1 MNLCTRSQW
10 PAILEKY
17 LSDSKN
23 PLIVVL
29 GPTASGKT
37 AFSIELAKH
46 VAGMGVR
53 NAEIVNADSRQLYR
67 FLDIGTAKVTD
78 QEKDGV
84 PHHLLDMLD
93 PEQEVT
99 IAWYKEAAE
108 HAIAE
113 IHARG
118 NVPILVGGSML
129 YISALIDGLEPLAS
143 DPALRARLEAEYD
156 ADGGKALYARLQEID
171 PETASAFHP
180 NNKPYVIRAMEIFET
195 TGEAPSQAKKQ
206 SSSPYDLL
214 LFGMYWERK
223 ALTERIEGRTGL
235 LLKGGWIEEIQK
247 LRAMG
252 YGPQTPAMKSHGYRE
267 ILERIERVA
276 GSEERVADLV
286 HDPELIKAINAK
298 TRQYAKRQVTWWK
311 HDPRIYWISMG

>member
-10 PAILEKY
+10 PAILETY
-17 LSDSKN
+17 LTDAKK

-46 VAGMGVR
+46 VAAMGGSKTV
-53 NAEIVNADSRQLYR
+53 EILNADSRQLYR

-84 PHHLLDMLD
+84 PHHLLDMLA

-108 HAIAE
+108 RAIAE

-118 NVPILVGGSML
+118 NVPVLVGGSML
-129 YISALIDGLEPLAS
+129 YISAVIDGLEPLAS
-143 DPALRARLEAEYD
+143 DPALRARLEGEYD

-171 PETASAFHP
+171 PDTASAFHP

-195 TGEAPSQAKKQ
+195 TGEAP
-206 SSSPYDLL
+206 
-214 LFGMYWERK
+214 
-223 ALTERIEGRTGL
+223 LT
-235 LLKGGWIEEIQK
+235 
-247 LRAMG
+247 A
-252 YGPQTPAMKSHGYRE
+252 
-267 ILERIERVA
+267 
-276 GSEERVADLV
+276 
-286 HDPELIKAINAK
+286 
-298 TRQYAKRQVTWWK
+298 
-311 HDPRIYWISMG
+311 